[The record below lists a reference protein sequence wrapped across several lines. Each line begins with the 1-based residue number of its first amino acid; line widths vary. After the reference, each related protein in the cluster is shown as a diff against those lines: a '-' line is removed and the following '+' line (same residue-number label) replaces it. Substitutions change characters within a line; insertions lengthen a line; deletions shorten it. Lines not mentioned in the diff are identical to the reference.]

1 MCYSFFNLV
10 SQASQA
16 RPDNSGKYGCEVQA
30 SNSTTTSP
38 SMPTQQQQQQQQAC
52 GYYVSEATTPSSGY
66 SSSYTASPVMEDVNA
81 IAFSPEAQL
90 QPTIQDTL
98 SPPGVVPRRPPQY
111 MPQKDFCDGGGVVDY
126 SGVSVGNGNSYCA
139 HNQTPSPQCSSGG
152 SYCAQQTP
160 SPQYCME
167 TQQPY
172 LKQDCYG
179 NGYDPYS
186 ACYFNYP
193 QTTEGLDGKPPNLSL
208 QQTLCK
214 VCGDTAS
221 GNHFG
226 VLSCEA
232 CKSFFRRSI
241 RANARYACRGSR
253 SCAIEKH
260 TRNRCQYCR
269 LQKCVSIGMRKEGQS
284 LKYLYSSLNVF
295 TFCDVMN
302 FTTGLNINLH
312 IYYLY
317 SCSRGKDTSRS

>member
-16 RPDNSGKYGCEVQA
+16 RADNSGQYGCEAQV
-30 SNSTTTSP
+30 SNATTTSSS
-38 SMPTQQQQQQQQAC
+38 SMSTQQQQQQDC
-52 GYYVSEATTPSSGY
+52 GYHASEAATPSSGY
-66 SSSYTASPVMEDVNA
+66 SSNTASPFMEDVNA

-90 QPTIQDTL
+90 QPTSQDTL
-98 SPPGVVPRRPPQY
+98 SPPGMVPRPPPQY
-111 MPQKDFCDGGGVVDY
+111 MPPNDYCDASVVEYGGG
-126 SGVSVGNGNSYCA
+126 SVSVSSNGSNYCA
-139 HNQTPSPQCSSGG
+139 RNQTPSPQYSSGG

-167 TQQPY
+167 AQQPY
-172 LKQDCYG
+172 FKQDCYG
-179 NGYDPYS
+179 SNGYDPYS
-186 ACYFNYP
+186 GCYFNYP

-214 VCGDTAS
+214 VCNDTAS

-241 RANARYACRGSR
+241 RASARYACRGSR

-269 LQKCVSIGMRKEGQS
+269 LQKCLAIGMRKEGQS
-284 LKYLYSSLNVF
+284 WIS
-295 TFCDVMN
+295 
-302 FTTGLNINLH
+302 
-312 IYYLY
+312 
-317 SCSRGKDTSRS
+317 

>member
-10 SQASQA
+10 NQTSQ
-16 RPDNSGKYGCEVQA
+16 PHTDHTGKFGGDTQV
-30 SNSTTTSP
+30 TSSAPATVP
-38 SMPTQQQQQQQQAC
+38 SPPMPTQQQDC
-52 GYYVSEATTPSSGY
+52 SYYVTEATTPSSSGY
-66 SSSYTASPVMEDVNA
+66 SSYSASPVMEDCGGGVA
-81 IAFSPEAQL
+81 YSPEGQL
-90 QPTIQDTL
+90 NLDSM
-98 SPPGVVPRRPPQY
+98 SPPGTVARPPPQY
-111 MPQKDFCDGGGVVDY
+111 SPPSEYCDGVVDY
-126 SGVSVGNGNSYCA
+126 GVNAGCNGG
-139 HNQTPSPQCSSGG
+139 T
-152 SYCAQQTP
+152 YCAQQTP
-160 SPQYCME
+160 SPPYGME
-167 TQQPY
+167 TQQQQY
-172 LKQDCYG
+172 YKQDSYS

-193 QTTEGLDGKPPNLSL
+193 QSTESMDGKSLNHSL

-269 LQKCVSIGMRKEGQS
+269 LQKCATIGMRKEG
-284 LKYLYSSLNVF
+284 N
-295 TFCDVMN
+295 
-302 FTTGLNINLH
+302 
-312 IYYLY
+312 
-317 SCSRGKDTSRS
+317 